1 MSSSPLF
8 CPVCGAANSTSATHC
23 FACNHD
29 LSDVQSVL
37 PVSSP
42 LLKKR
47 YRTITTLG
55 QGGMGA
61 VYKAEDTE
69 LGNRIV
75 AIKEMSQKG
84 LNQQEASEAVDG
96 FKREALLLAGLMH
109 PNLPRI
115 YDHFAESGRW
125 YLVMDFIEGETLESY
140 LSKHPD
146 ARLPIQ
152 EALAISVQ
160 LCNVLDYL
168 HTRKPPIVFR
178 DLKPSN
184 ILRTP
189 DGQLYLIDFG
199 IARHFKPGQA
209 KDTMAFGSPG
219 YAAPEQYGRS
229 QTTPTTDIYSLGAML
244 HEMLTGEDP
253 SLNPFTFAP
262 MTTGPSELQTLLDQM
277 LDMNPT
283 RRPANALQVK
293 QELQHIASM
302 DTSVLLSPMSKG
314 QSGAWWLS
322 GQHTTKISQGHL
334 FTTYGRHIDWISSL
348 AWSPDSTYIASGSYD
363 RTVQIWDAATGD
375 MYFLYNGH
383 VHRWGAGRV
392 HSVFWSPDAR
402 TIASGSDD
410 KSVQLIDASTGKW
423 LFTYNQ
429 HSNSILAV
437 AWSPDQRL
445 IASAAGSIT
454 HIWDTS
460 TYKTLVDYSGHKDA
474 VQSLA
479 WSPDGQFLAT
489 GSRDKTVLVC
499 DTNHWKA
506 NIVDRLSYRGQPD
519 AWNINIT
526 HYKGHAD
533 FVQALAWSPDGT
545 RIVSVSND
553 RTVQVWDAI
562 TGKTI
567 LIYIEHTDA
576 VKAVAWS
583 PDGLHIA
590 SAGIDAEVRIWDALT
605 GVTTFVYD
613 RHQARIYSLAWS
625 PDGTRIASGDAHNT
639 VHVWQAT

>member
-8 CPVCGAANSTSATHC
+8 CPVCGAANSTQATHC

-29 LSDVQSVL
+29 LSDIQSVISI
-37 PVSSP
+37 SSP
-42 LLKKR
+42 LLKQR
-47 YRTITTLG
+47 YRTIATLG

-69 LGNRIV
+69 LGNRLV

-84 LNQQEASEAVDG
+84 LNQQEANEAVDG

-125 YLVMDFIEGETLESY
+125 YLVMDFIEGETLETY
-140 LSKHPD
+140 LSRHPTGK
-146 ARLPIQ
+146 LPIQ
-152 EALAISVQ
+152 DALAIGIQ
-160 LCNVLDYL
+160 LCTVLDYL
-168 HTRKPPIVFR
+168 HTRKPPIIFR

-219 YAAPEQYGRS
+219 YAAPEQYGRT
-229 QTTPTTDIYSLGAML
+229 QTTPATDIYSLGAML

-262 MTTGPSELQTLLDQM
+262 LTMGPPELQTLLDQM

-283 RRPANALQVK
+283 RRPTSALMVK

-302 DTSVLLSPMSKG
+302 SPSALQASLAQG
-314 QSGAWWLS
+314 QSSAGWLS
-322 GQHTTKISQGHL
+322 GQSTTKISRGHL
-334 FTTYGRHIDWISSL
+334 FTTYVRHIDWVSSL
-348 AWSPDSTYIASGSYD
+348 AWSPGSTYIASGSYD
-363 RTVQIWDAATGD
+363 RTVQIWDPASGD

-383 VHRWGAGRV
+383 IHRWGAGRV
-392 HSVFWSPDAR
+392 HAVSWSPDGH
-402 TIASGSDD
+402 TIVSGSDD

-423 LFTYNQ
+423 IVSYLQ
-429 HSNSILAV
+429 HSSPVLAV
-437 AWSPDQRL
+437 AWSPIQRF

-454 HIWDTS
+454 HIWDSNTC
-460 TYKTLVDYSGHKDA
+460 KTLVDYSGHKDV
-474 VQSLA
+474 VQCLA
-479 WSPDGQFLAT
+479 WSPDGRFLAT

-499 DTNHWKA
+499 DTNDWQA
-506 NIVDRLSYRGQPD
+506 NLIDRISHRGSPGSWSI
-519 AWNINIT
+519 A

-533 FVQALAWSPDGT
+533 IVQALAWSPDGT
-545 RIVSVSND
+545 RIASASND
-553 RTVQVWDAI
+553 KTVQIWDAM
-562 TGKTI
+562 TGKLI
-567 LIYIEHTDA
+567 LVYEEHTDP
-576 VKAVAWS
+576 VKAVVWS

-605 GVTTFVYD
+605 GNTTFIYD
-613 RHQARIYSLAWS
+613 KHQARIYSLAWS
-625 PDGTRIASGDAHNT
+625 PDGTRIASGDAHNA